1 MKNTSIEKKHIIVLI
16 IVAILFILPIFNKPW
31 LGKIHAENAYRDGI
45 SKYMPSSL
53 AARKVVLND
62 GNSYYLYFESTNT
75 ITLSYSSWMITV
87 VYTSDGEKYE
97 KVEEFDYTKALYI
110 TINKAMERAWVDESS
125 TTKEILLENIPK
137 ELKNLYAIF
146 TASSLENLKKNL
158 LLDGFVNVTK

>member
-31 LGKIHAENAYRDGI
+31 LGKIHAENAYKDKMENSI
-45 SKYMPSSL
+45 ASSL

-110 TINKAMERAWVDESS
+110 TINKAMERSWNKKDNSS
-125 TTKEILLENIPK
+125 KEILLENIPK
-137 ELKNLYAIF
+137 ELRNLYAIF